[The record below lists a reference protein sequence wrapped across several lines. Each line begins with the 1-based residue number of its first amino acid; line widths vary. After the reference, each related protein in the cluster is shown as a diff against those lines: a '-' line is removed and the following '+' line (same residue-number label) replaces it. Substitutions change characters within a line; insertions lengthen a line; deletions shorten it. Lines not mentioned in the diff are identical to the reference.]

1 MYIYKIIGQI
11 NASGFKKGKNW
22 VGFYKDIILIRVI
35 PFNVQTIEELEA
47 IVDRLND
54 LQNKLEE

>member
-1 MYIYKIIGQI
+1 MYIYKIIGQK

-22 VGFYKDIILIRVI
+22 IGFYKDIILIRAI
-35 PFNVQTIEELEA
+35 SFNVQSIEELEA